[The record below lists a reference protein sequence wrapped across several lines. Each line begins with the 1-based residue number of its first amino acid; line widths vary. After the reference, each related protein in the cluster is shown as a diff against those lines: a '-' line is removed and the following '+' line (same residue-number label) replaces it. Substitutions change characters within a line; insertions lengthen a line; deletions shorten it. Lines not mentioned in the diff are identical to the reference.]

1 HGDFHLGQVLVTD
14 DGFVVIDFEGE
25 PARPLAERRSRQSP
39 LRDLAG
45 MLRSLDYAAHAALRA
60 LPSERRPAARPRA
73 HACEQALRAAYTRG
87 YWRAIQGSALLP
99 DARDDVLR
107 LTRAFEVAKA
117 FYELGYELGHRPDWV
132 DIPLAGLE
140 RLLPD
145 V

>member
-25 PARPLAERRSRQSP
+25 PARPLAERRARQSP

-45 MLRSLDYAAHAALRA
+45 MLRSLDYAAHAALSS
-60 LPSERRPAARPRA
+60 LTPERRSPARPPA
-73 HACEQALRAAYTRG
+73 LDCAQALRVAYTRA
-87 YWRAIQGSALLP
+87 YVRAIRGSGLLP
-99 DARDDVLR
+99 DAPNDLFR
-107 LTRAFEVAKA
+107 LTRAFEAAKA

-132 DIPLAGLE
+132 GIPLAGLE

-145 V
+145 E